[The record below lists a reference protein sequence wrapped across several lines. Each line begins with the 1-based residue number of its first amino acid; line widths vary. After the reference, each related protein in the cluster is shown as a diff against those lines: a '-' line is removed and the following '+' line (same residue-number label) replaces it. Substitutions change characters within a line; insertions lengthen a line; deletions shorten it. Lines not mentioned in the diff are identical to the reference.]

1 MVNQVCSC
9 LSQLIRGIHDPAQ
22 SQFLQNQILVSCVQL
37 GQTLLKG
44 STSTQRLQWQIS
56 KSIISVLSTI
66 EKKWDPYQL
75 DYPIDS
81 NLKNYVNVWFHL
93 VTVALKGVG
102 EG

>member
-1 MVNQVCSC
+1 M
-9 LSQLIRGIHDPAQ
+9 
-22 SQFLQNQILVSCVQL
+22 
-37 GQTLLKG
+37 
-44 STSTQRLQWQIS
+44 QRLQWQIS

-93 VTVALKGVG
+93 VTVCIVCCIAFGRSSHCRLSLGPSQPRIP
-102 EG
+102 

>member
-1 MVNQVCSC
+1 M
-9 LSQLIRGIHDPAQ
+9 
-22 SQFLQNQILVSCVQL
+22 QL

-44 STSTQRLQWQIS
+44 STNTQRLQWQIS

-93 VTVALKGVG
+93 VTVAFLQGVDDG
-102 EG
+102 RRLNRCRPSRGRKLRRIR

>member
-1 MVNQVCSC
+1 M
-9 LSQLIRGIHDPAQ
+9 
-22 SQFLQNQILVSCVQL
+22 
-37 GQTLLKG
+37 
-44 STSTQRLQWQIS
+44 QRLQWQIS

-93 VTVALKGVG
+93 VTVCIVCCIALVDQVIVD
-102 EG
+102 

>member
-1 MVNQVCSC
+1 MKNNDNFIEVDFFQKNKAGNVVCGDSFM
-9 LSQLIRGIHDPAQ
+9 SQK
-22 SQFLQNQILVSCVQL
+22 
-37 GQTLLKG
+37 LKG
-44 STSTQRLQWQIS
+44 EGR
-56 KSIISVLSTI
+56 IISVLSTI

-93 VTVALKGVG
+93 VTVALKGVS